1 MVIEIEKE
9 LLKFKSHI
17 IDFASIKSILMTLGY
32 KSIEDKINELKQ
44 KGVLKSVKKGLY
56 FHSSIIY
63 NNILVKEI
71 LANII
76 SGPSYISLEYALSYH
91 GLIPETVYELTCVS
105 AKRSKYFSTVVGN
118 FSYKMIKKDLFH
130 IGLML
135 EETESG
141 NFIIAT
147 KEKALCDTIYFNK
160 DAYLLSK
167 GSMLIFLEN
176 DLRLEMDEL
185 NKFDLSIIRSYYEI
199 SKSKKIAVFLK
210 LLQQQN
216 VNKFQL

>member
-1 MVIEIEKE
+1 MIIEIEKE
-9 LLKFKSHI
+9 LFKFKSHI
-17 IDFASIKSILMTLGY
+17 IDFASIKSTLLTLGY

-44 KGVLKSVKKGLY
+44 KGVLKPVKKGLY
-56 FHSSIIY
+56 FHSSAIY

-76 SGPSYISLEYALSYH
+76 SGPSYISLEYALSYY
-91 GLIPETVYELTCVS
+91 GLIPEAVHELTCVS
-105 AKRSKYFSTVVGN
+105 TKRSKYFSTEVGN
-118 FSYKMIKKDLFH
+118 FSYKMIKKELFP

-147 KEKALCDTIYFNK
+147 KEKALCDIIYFNK
-160 DAYLLSK
+160 DSSLLSK
-167 GSMLIFLEN
+167 ESMAVFLGN

-185 NKFDLSIIRSYYEI
+185 NIFDISIIQTYYEL
-199 SKSKKIAVFLK
+199 SKSKKIAVLLK
-210 LLQQQN
+210 FLQQQN
-216 VNKFQL
+216 RNI

>member
-1 MVIEIEKE
+1 MIIEIEKE

-17 IDFASIKSILMTLGY
+17 IEFASVKNILVTLGY

-76 SGPSYISLEYALSYH
+76 SGPSYISLEYALSYY
-91 GLIPETVYELTCVS
+91 GLIPEIVHELTSVS
-105 AKRSKYFSTVVGN
+105 SKRSKYFSTEVGN
-118 FSYKMIKKDLFH
+118 FSYRMIKKELFH
-130 IGLML
+130 IGLRL

-160 DAYLLSK
+160 NASLLSK

-185 NKFDLSIIRSYYEI
+185 NTFDISIIQTYYEK
-199 SKSKKIAVFLK
+199 SKSKKIAVLLK

-216 VNKFQL
+216 ENI